1 MKTANL
7 IRWGALAALAS
18 GALWIAGGLLHLA
31 YPQDPP
37 GALGYYL
44 NYLGTAIFSAA
55 YLGVLGGLVGLHA
68 CQVDSYGRTDGKGGF
83 LAGLRRRSAGVRGP
97 SDLGD
102 LSAKRHTCVAIQ
114 RPRLRLPGG
123 DTPHEP
129 GVGAPGHRHA
139 AGRCVAPLV
148 RVRARSLG
156 GLLGPRGVRGF
167 RGGRPH
173 LVSARIRAVVGKERY
188 GRPQRVC
195 RITTLSEPPVSS

>member
-1 MKTANL
+1 MKTANP

-18 GALWIAGGLLHLA
+18 GALWIAGGLVHLA
-31 YPQDPP
+31 TRKILPVRSATTSTTWGPP
-37 GALGYYL
+37 Y
-44 NYLGTAIFSAA
+44 SAP
-55 YLGVLGGLVGLHA
+55 LTWA
-68 CQVDSYGRTDGKGGF
+68 CWEGWWGSTRARWIATDGKGGL

-188 GRPQRVC
+188 GRPQRLC